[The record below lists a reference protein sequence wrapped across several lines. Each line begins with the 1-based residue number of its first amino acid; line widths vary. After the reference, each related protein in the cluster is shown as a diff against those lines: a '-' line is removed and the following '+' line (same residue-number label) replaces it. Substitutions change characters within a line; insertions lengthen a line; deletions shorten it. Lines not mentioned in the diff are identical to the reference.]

1 MRNKD
6 LLKWP
11 FCYDPDSARLTYIPT
26 SDSENTNDAYWLI
39 MILCENKKIKK
50 EKIKKIPKK
59 IGKT

>member
-1 MRNKD
+1 
-6 LLKWP
+6 
-11 FCYDPDSARLTYIPT
+11 
-26 SDSENTNDAYWLI
+26 